1 MHRSLKN
8 LPWIAPHGT
17 LAVSDVGS
25 GCMMAMKLMGGSNSA
40 AAGFFG
46 LRLKRKTLSRTCGV
60 TRRTATSSRR
70 STVATIICSWLTMA
84 SLSFMSSIAFFLM
97 DFLLLGSATHVGFWL
112 RLRRT
117 HRLMRLRVRCEYD
130 T

>member
-8 LPWIAPHGT
+8 LLWIAPHGT

-46 LRLKRKTLSRTCGV
+46 LRLKRKTLSRACGV
-60 TRRTATSSRR
+60 TRLTATSSQRLAF
-70 STVATIICSWLTMA
+70 VTIICGWLTTV
-84 SLSFMSSIAFFLM
+84 SLSFLSSIAF
-97 DFLLLGSATHVGFWL
+97 S
-112 RLRRT
+112 
-117 HRLMRLRVRCEYD
+117 
-130 T
+130 